1 MVKHKRKNARD
12 ATAALQKKNTRAN
25 NKVNELYGDRYPTS
39 PFFFFVFCTPEYNTP
54 LHQKKNCHFSKI
66 CFCRSDL
73 IPHFSKKN
81 CCYFDTPLLQS
92 FCCRSEYTVKKTL
105 CFTFADS
112 INSSYQS
119 VNYSICCYFF
129 ADHNLLLKKHYLDFT
144 SANSKISKTNVQDP
158 FIYRHKRKTQR
169 HVFYLYFKQKQCNN
183 NHGPRTKC

>member
-54 LHQKKNCHFSKI
+54 LLQKKIATSPKFVFADLTEYPTSQKKI
-66 CFCRSDL
+66 
-73 IPHFSKKN
+73 

-92 FCCRSEYTVKKTL
+92 FCCRSEYTVNKTL

-129 ADHNLLLKKHYLDFT
+129 ADHNLL
-144 SANSKISKTNVQDP
+144 
-158 FIYRHKRKTQR
+158 
-169 HVFYLYFKQKQCNN
+169 
-183 NHGPRTKC
+183 